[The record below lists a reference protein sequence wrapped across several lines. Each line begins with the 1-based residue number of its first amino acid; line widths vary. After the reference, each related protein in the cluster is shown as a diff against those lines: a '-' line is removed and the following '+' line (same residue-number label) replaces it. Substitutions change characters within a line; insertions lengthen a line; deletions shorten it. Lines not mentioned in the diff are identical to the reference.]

1 MKTQKALSKLTLLGL
16 SAVVLTLI
24 SFISGAPFF
33 RVLRENYGYK
43 VYWVGW
49 LVMMALLNLLG
60 VQVIAL
66 ILGSVWATVGLFYEF
81 ELRGW
86 TWWVSGWVALAFS
99 SLFLAVQGAVLLDR
113 ADIKTV
119 DQLMKASHR
128 IVEQVVSVY
137 PSLKI
142 DSEMIMYQVPSGF
155 ISILIFALGLSI
167 IGGPAVARWFNLE
180 HARRAGQVRGIEFR
194 VPDYVVWVG
203 LLGLFFVLVDL
214 KSTALNIFG
223 SSLLNILTAIY
234 FFQGLAV
241 FEVFLVVIRAG
252 PLTRL
257 LSYFLIVGNL
267 FFILSLVGFMDFWID
282 FRRRL
287 RKPKP
292 ISPT

>member
-99 SLFLAVQGAVLLDR
+99 SLFSAVQGAVLLDR

-119 DQLMKASHR
+119 DQLMKESHR